1 MKQSG
6 VQVSMDSKTSLTKKG
21 TNNLRILLF
30 ATTAI
35 TIINFGAVLKSADAQ
50 TVPANEETAV
60 NAGEVSASISAL
72 DTLSKLPTKKSIFK
86 STQSVK
92 VIGRKQLR
100 VVGPAAGAA
109 QALSVAPGVNI
120 ASDGTTG
127 APRASISINGM
138 KTGWGNIA
146 GNANDGTVMV
156 TFDGVP
162 MIDPAYG
169 VWQSTE
175 IPNLSFIKGL
185 SVTYGPGYP
194 VNRWYNNIGGSINF
208 NPIEP
213 TDKPQATIGGFF
225 GSYGNR
231 GTNFSVDTGK
241 FNGWS
246 AVFAGTI
253 DRSGNYL
260 RGYGFDNPQSSYAY
274 YGKLV
279 KTFSNGRISIGGFVS
294 RSSAFRPL
302 PIPTTANPNVTING
316 VNSITGAINP
326 GPIYSQQ
333 TTGFYTTLPRSIYF
347 KEIPIRTYLL
357 YSRLTEQLDSNTSFH
372 NLLFFRY
379 GNRDHYH
386 LDNIGNSPN
395 VLNQYYNAASD
406 TYGDKPY
413 FTFKLP
419 DNKLSVGGYF
429 VYTKYNSLL
438 EFYNQTEQATYNSGP
453 SAGLP
458 VLANGVPIN
467 YSLQLPNHF
476 HSSYLYETDLAGFV
490 QDEFQPTKAL
500 RITPGIRVVSFHT
513 DFVNNTLAQFPE
525 STSSGVNALIGTNG
539 DNQPNST
546 TNFNDIEPSIGV
558 NYKLTPDIALYANYS
573 SAYKAPAGATGTYA
587 HLLSSTLKPQH
598 STQYQI
604 GAKIFIPNEPY
615 LRHAIASINYYHLND
630 LDEIIPIPVVSH
642 NYSLFA
648 SGSSVFHGFNLYAE
662 DDPLYNLHIFANAS
676 FESANYL
683 SYTSPSHGS
692 YGGLPISNVPAQTF
706 NAGAYYT
713 LFSHNTIY
721 QPRIWYQYTG
731 TQNIYNNNTGAPT
744 RTKLPAYGV
753 LNLGMKVSVA
763 TPHTSYLRKLTFNVD
778 LLNVAN
784 KQYNIYEY
792 ISSGGY
798 YGVAGQT
805 LAEPGAPFTA
815 YASVNAH
822 FR

>member
-1 MKQSG
+1 MKHLNAHLSLE
-6 VQVSMDSKTSLTKKG
+6 SKILIQRRY
-21 TNNLRILLF
+21 TNGLRILLS
-30 ATTAI
+30 ASTAI
-35 TIINFGAVLKSADAQ
+35 ATAGFGIGLTCAYAQ
-50 TVPANEETAV
+50 TVPNNQVASV
-60 NAGEVSASISAL
+60 NAGEVSASINPL
-72 DTLSKLPTKKSIFK
+72 DTLSELPTKKSIFK

-92 VIGRKQLR
+92 VIGRKELH

-120 ASDGTTG
+120 ASDGTSG

-169 VWQSTE
+169 VWQSSE

-241 FNGWS
+241 HDGWA

-253 DRSGNYL
+253 DRNDNYL
-260 RGYGFDNPQSSYAY
+260 QGYGFNNPQSSYAY

-357 YSRLTEQLDSNTSFH
+357 YSRITDHLDDNTTFH

-379 GNRDHYH
+379 GNRIHYH
-386 LDNIGNSPN
+386 FDNIGNSPN

-429 VYTKYNSLL
+429 VYSKYNSLL
-438 EFYNQTEQATYNSGP
+438 DFYNQTEQATYNST
-453 SAGLP
+453 GLP
-458 VLANGVPIN
+458 VLNNGIPVN
-467 YSLQLPNHF
+467 YSLALPNHF

-490 QDEFQPTKAL
+490 QDEFQPTKGL
-500 RITPGIRVVSFHT
+500 RITPGVRVVSFHT
-513 DFVNNTLAQFPE
+513 NFVNNTLAQFPG
-525 STSSGVNALIGTNG
+525 STSNGTNALIGTNG
-539 DNQPNST
+539 DNQQNST

-558 NYKLTPDIALYANYS
+558 NYQLTHDIALYANYS
-573 SAYKAPAGATGTYA
+573 SAYKAPSGATGTYA
-587 HLLSSTLKPQH
+587 HLLASTLKPQH
-598 STQYQI
+598 STQYQV
-604 GAKIFIPNEPY
+604 GAKFLIPNEPF
-615 LRHAIASINYYHLND
+615 LHHAIASINYYHLND
-630 LDEIIPIPVVSH
+630 LDEIIPIPVVNH

-662 DDPLYNLHIFANAS
+662 DDPLFNLHIFANAS
-676 FESANYL
+676 FESANYS

-744 RTKLPAYGV
+744 RTKLPGYGI
-753 LNLGMKVSVA
+753 LNLGMKVSIA
-763 TPHTSYLRKLTFNVD
+763 TPHTSYLRKLTFNLN
-778 LLNVAN
+778 LLNVTN
-784 KQYNIYEY
+784 KQYNIFEY

-815 YASVNAH
+815 YFSVNGH
-822 FR
+822 FG